1 MEGGRAVQP
10 GLASEASMSESSEVP
25 TIKTARLDVETLGR
39 LASSDE
45 QFATLLVLE
54 GAAVK
59 QTYILDK
66 PTTVI
71 GRSPLATVSLV
82 NDAVASREHAKVMLD
97 LEAAGESDRRRYFL
111 IDLGSTNG
119 TFLNG
124 RRLAPQERCLLSDGD
139 RFTIGSHTF
148 VFVLPLR
155 SGSKFLTG
163 DLSRISVF
171 DVIQVVEANRLTA
184 AFTVRATH
192 GQSGWLGFNE
202 GLIVTCEVGHLRGL
216 EAFRKFVSFT
226 EGFFE
231 VERSTKPF
239 PVTITAGSNTSLT
252 LDILRELDEA
262 NAGLSGNT
270 ESS

>member
-1 MEGGRAVQP
+1 
-10 GLASEASMSESSEVP
+10 MSESSEVP
-25 TIKTARLDVETLGR
+25 TIKTAQLDVETLGR
-39 LASSDE
+39 LAASDE

-59 QTYILDK
+59 QTYILDN

-71 GRSPLATVSLV
+71 GRSPLATVPLIS
-82 NDAVASREHAKVMLD
+82 DAVASREHAKVMLD
-97 LEAAGESDRRRYFL
+97 LESGEADRKRYFL
-111 IDLGSTNG
+111 MDLGSTNG

-124 RRLAPQERCLLSDGD
+124 RRLASQERCLLSDGD

-184 AFTVRATH
+184 TFTVRATH
-192 GQSGWLGFNE
+192 GQGGWVGFNE

-216 EAFRKFVSFT
+216 DAFRKFVGFT

-262 NAGLSGNT
+262 NAGLSGDA
-270 ESS
+270 EPA

>member
-1 MEGGRAVQP
+1 
-10 GLASEASMSESSEVP
+10 MSESSEVP

-39 LASSDE
+39 LASSDD

-59 QTYILDK
+59 QTYILDN

-71 GRSPLATVSLV
+71 GRSPLATVPLV
-82 NDAVASREHAKVMLD
+82 NDAVASREHAKVILD
-97 LEAAGESDRRRYFL
+97 LESSEADRKRYFL
-111 IDLGSTNG
+111 MDLGSTNG

-184 AFTVRATH
+184 TFTVRATQ

-216 EAFRKFVSFT
+216 EAFRRFVGFT

-239 PVTITAGSNTSLT
+239 PVTIVAGSNTSLT

-262 NAGLSGNT
+262 NAGLSGDA
-270 ESS
+270 EPA

>member
-1 MEGGRAVQP
+1 
-10 GLASEASMSESSEVP
+10 MSESSEVP

-39 LASSDE
+39 LASSDD

-59 QTYILDK
+59 QTYILDN

-71 GRSPLATVSLV
+71 GRSPLATVPLV
-82 NDAVASREHAKVMLD
+82 NDAVASREHAKVILD
-97 LEAAGESDRRRYFL
+97 LESSEADRKRYFL
-111 IDLGSTNG
+111 MDLGSTNG

-124 RRLAPQERCLLSDGD
+124 RRLAAQERCLLSDGD

-184 AFTVRATH
+184 TFTVRATQ

-216 EAFRKFVSFT
+216 EAFRRFVGFT

-262 NAGLSGNT
+262 NAGLSGDA
-270 ESS
+270 EPA

>member
-1 MEGGRAVQP
+1 
-10 GLASEASMSESSEVP
+10 MSESAEVP
-25 TIKTARLDVETLGR
+25 TIKTARLDVEALGR

-66 PTTVI
+66 PTAVI

-82 NDAVASREHAKVMLD
+82 NDAVASREHAKVILD
-97 LEAAGESDRRRYFL
+97 LEPSEDDRRRYFL

-124 RRLAPQERCLLSDGD
+124 RRLTPQERCLLSDGD

>member
-1 MEGGRAVQP
+1 
-10 GLASEASMSESSEVP
+10 MSENSEVP
-25 TIKTARLDVETLGR
+25 TIKTARLDVEVLGR
-39 LASSDE
+39 LASSGE

-54 GAAVK
+54 GAAIK
-59 QTYILDK
+59 QTYVLDQ
-66 PTTVI
+66 PATVI
-71 GRSPLATVSLV
+71 GRSPLATVPLV
-82 NDAVASREHAKVMLD
+82 SDAVASREHARIVLD
-97 LEAAGESDRRRYFL
+97 LEADESDRKRYFL

-184 AFTVRATH
+184 AFTVRTTQ
-192 GQSGWLGFNE
+192 GQGGWLGFNE
-202 GLIVTCEVGHLRGL
+202 GLIVTCEVGSLRGL
-216 EAFRKFVSFT
+216 DAFRKFVGFT

-262 NAGLSGNT
+262 NAGLSENT
-270 ESS
+270 EPT